1 MKNGCDFHV
10 YFSFDFTSQGLVKQ
24 LASLLEQKFKL
35 RVCFVDESVTGDYI
49 AKILSGLQKSQHFVC
64 FLTKRYS
71 EQIQVTNGQLGCAK
85 VEFDYACHKLLST
98 DNISVVVMEA
108 SMRNPSE
115 WKGLLG
121 MFSGRARGLLE
132 NSTQLE
138 NAADF
143 IVKRVRISPSQTLS
157 FLLVIYSFLKSF
169 QFSFPFPLFFHSLS
183 KKYNNQISL
192 LNADPSLDRNLS
204 NTSIRKVSLVF
215 IYISLATQK

>member
-1 MKNGCDFHV
+1 
-10 YFSFDFTSQGLVKQ
+10 
-24 LASLLEQKFKL
+24 
-35 RVCFVDESVTGDYI
+35 
-49 AKILSGLQKSQHFVC
+49 
-64 FLTKRYS
+64 
-71 EQIQVTNGQLGCAK
+71 
-85 VEFDYACHKLLST
+85 
-98 DNISVVVMEA
+98 
-108 SMRNPSE
+108 MRNPSE